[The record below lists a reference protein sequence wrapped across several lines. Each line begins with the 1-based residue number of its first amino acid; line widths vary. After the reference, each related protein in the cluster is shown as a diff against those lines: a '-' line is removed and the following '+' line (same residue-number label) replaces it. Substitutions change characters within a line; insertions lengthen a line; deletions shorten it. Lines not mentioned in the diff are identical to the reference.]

1 MSKRA
6 IWAAERSQEMKKI
19 TLNNGTSIPVLG
31 CGMFRLT
38 DAEEAAAV
46 TKSALENGYRHIDTA
61 TVYRNEEA
69 VGLGMKQ
76 SGVPR
81 EDIFLTTKI
90 WNDMQRKR
98 AVREALENSLRML
111 DTSYVDL
118 YLIHWP
124 VPAFFAQT
132 WKDMEPLYEEG
143 LARAIGV
150 CNFRIEDLQA
160 LEKISGIVPAVNQVE
175 MHPYLQQNE
184 LVDYCR
190 DRGIRME
197 SWGTFTAGQTDLL
210 KDPVLIEIAA
220 QYGKSTAQV
229 VLRWNYQRGVVSLV
243 KSAKP
248 ERQRQNQDI
257 FDFELSA
264 ADMQKIAAMDC
275 GRRLGRDPANSDF

>member
-1 MSKRA
+1 
-6 IWAAERSQEMKKI
+6 MKEF

-257 FDFELSA
+257 FDFELSS

>member
-1 MSKRA
+1 
-6 IWAAERSQEMKKI
+6 
-19 TLNNGTSIPVLG
+19 
-31 CGMFRLT
+31 
-38 DAEEAAAV
+38 
-46 TKSALENGYRHIDTA
+46 
-61 TVYRNEEA
+61 
-69 VGLGMKQ
+69 
-76 SGVPR
+76 
-81 EDIFLTTKI
+81 
-90 WNDMQRKR
+90 
-98 AVREALENSLRML
+98 
-111 DTSYVDL
+111 
-118 YLIHWP
+118 
-124 VPAFFAQT
+124 
-132 WKDMEPLYEEG
+132 
-143 LARAIGV
+143 
-150 CNFRIEDLQA
+150 
-160 LEKISGIVPAVNQVE
+160 

>member
-1 MSKRA
+1 
-6 IWAAERSQEMKKI
+6 MKKI

-132 WKDMEPLYEEG
+132 WKVF
-143 LARAIGV
+143 AILES
-150 CNFRIEDLQA
+150 RI
-160 LEKISGIVPAVNQVE
+160 
-175 MHPYLQQNE
+175 
-184 LVDYCR
+184 CR
-190 DRGIRME
+190 HWRK
-197 SWGTFTAGQTDLL
+197 F
-210 KDPVLIEIAA
+210 
-220 QYGKSTAQV
+220 
-229 VLRWNYQRGVVSLV
+229 
-243 KSAKP
+243 
-248 ERQRQNQDI
+248 
-257 FDFELSA
+257 
-264 ADMQKIAAMDC
+264 
-275 GRRLGRDPANSDF
+275 LGSSQL